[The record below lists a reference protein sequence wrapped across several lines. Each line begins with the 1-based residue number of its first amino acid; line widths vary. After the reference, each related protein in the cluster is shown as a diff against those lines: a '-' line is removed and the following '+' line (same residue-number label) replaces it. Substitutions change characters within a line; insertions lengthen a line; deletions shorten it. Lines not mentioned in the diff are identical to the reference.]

1 MTSKFLAPVELF
13 PAEDTRQSGGSF
25 LLWYQTMVL
34 AAALAAIYAN
44 LPIYAYFLNPG
55 LLPKFTY
62 FGIFFLVAP
71 LIVLKSRSFGA
82 YLLSPFVRWAACFLV
97 LNLIHLG
104 LVAASNSWDG
114 IYVYDIH
121 SDARQALIATRIQ
134 YLVFAVFLG
143 FVAYISPYKNYLYV
157 IVALMIVL
165 PCAVVLDFARPGLLY
180 PIDTEGAVLGRAAA
194 MFINPTAAGEA
205 ILLVFLIGCSVI
217 KAKYR
222 VAFFALSG
230 AAVVTTFSRSSII
243 AWVLLLFIL
252 VFKRSLPKSAF
263 ITFASVFALSLAL
276 LGSFENYVE
285 SRQELAAGSSNILSR
300 LDFFS
305 SFEFNDD
312 SSEERAGVIQ
322 AGWDLFLQNPV
333 FGAGAGATH
342 FWSHRGSTHNQL
354 LLLAAEYG
362 FLGVVLWIWLLVILW
377 KGKFFAEKGLQVSL
391 VFLFVFMS
399 LFTHQMFDAA
409 SYWLATF
416 ALMSIR
422 KNKSLAKRDSAR
434 PFFKIFSN

>member
-1 MTSKFLAPVELF
+1 MTFKFLAPIAPF
-13 PAEDTRQSGGSF
+13 PAQDTRHAGGSL
-25 LLWYQTMVL
+25 LLWYQAIVL
-34 AAALAAIYAN
+34 AAALGAIYAN
-44 LPIYAYFLNPG
+44 LPIYGYFLNPG
-55 LLPKFTY
+55 LLPKFFY

-71 LIVLKSRSFGA
+71 LILLRSRSFGA

-104 LVAASNSWDG
+104 VAAASNRWDG
-114 IYVYDIH
+114 IFSYEIH
-121 SDARQALIATRIQ
+121 SDARQALITTRIQ

-143 FVAYISPYKNYLYV
+143 FVAYISSYKKYLYIMV
-157 IVALMIVL
+157 VLMVVL

-180 PIDTEGAVLGRAAA
+180 PLDTEGAVLGRAAA
-194 MFINPTAAGEA
+194 MFINPTSAGEA
-205 ILLVFLIGCSVI
+205 VLLVFIIGCSVI
-217 KAKYR
+217 KEKYR
-222 VAFFALSG
+222 VALFLLSG

-252 VFKRSLPKSAF
+252 VCKRSLPKSSV
-263 ITFASVFALSLAL
+263 IILSSVFAFSLAL
-276 LGSFENYVE
+276 VGGFERYLE
-285 SRQELAAGSSNILSR
+285 SRQELAAASSNIMSR

-305 SFEFNDD
+305 TFKFTDD

-322 AGWDLFLQNPV
+322 AGWELFLENPV

-342 FWSHRGSTHNQL
+342 FWSQRGSTHNQL

-362 FLGVVLWIWLLVILW
+362 FFGIVLWGWLLAILW

-416 ALMSIR
+416 AIMSIR
-422 KNKSLAKRDSAR
+422 KIKTDAKG
-434 PFFKIFSN
+434 

>member
-1 MTSKFLAPVELF
+1 MTSKFLAPAALF
-13 PAEDTRQSGGSF
+13 PAEETRPSGSSF
-25 LLWYQTMVL
+25 LLWYQTTVL
-34 AAALAAIYAN
+34 AVALGAIYAN
-44 LPIYAYFLNPG
+44 LPIYGYFLNPA

-71 LIVLKSRSFGA
+71 LILLKSRSFGA
-82 YLLSPFVRWAACFLV
+82 YLLSPFVLWAACFLLLDLV
-97 LNLIHLG
+97 HLG
-104 LVAASNSWDG
+104 VAAASSSWDG
-114 IYVYDIH
+114 MYVYDLH
-121 SDARQALIATRIQ
+121 SDARQALITTRIQ

-143 FVAYISPYKNYLYV
+143 FVAYISAFKKYLYI

-180 PIDTEGAVLGRAAA
+180 PLDTEGAVLGRAAA

-205 ILLVFLIGCSVI
+205 ILLVFIIGCSVI

-222 VAFFALSG
+222 LALFLLSG
-230 AAVVTTFSRSSII
+230 AAVITTFSRSSII

-263 ITFASVFALSLAL
+263 ITLASLFALSLAL

-285 SRQELAAGSSNILSR
+285 SRQELAAASSNILSR

-305 SFEFNDD
+305 TFKFNDD

-333 FGAGAGATH
+333 SGAGAGATH

-362 FLGVVLWIWLLVILW
+362 FFGIVLWVWLLVILC
-377 KGKFFAEKGLQVSL
+377 KGKFFVEKGLQYSL

-409 SYWLATF
+409 SYWLATL

-422 KNKSLAKRDSAR
+422 KNKDLTHRDSAG
-434 PFFKIFSN
+434 PFA

>member
-1 MTSKFLAPVELF
+1 MTSKFLAPGALF
-13 PAEDTRQSGGSF
+13 PAQDSRQSGGSF

-34 AAALAAIYAN
+34 AAALGAIYAN

-62 FGIFFLVAP
+62 IGIFFLVAP
-71 LIVLKSRSFGA
+71 LILLKSRSFGA
-82 YLLSPFVRWAACFLV
+82 YLMSPFVRWAACFLV

-104 LVAASNSWDG
+104 VVAASTSWDG
-114 IYVYDIH
+114 TYLVDMH
-121 SDARQALIATRIQ
+121 SDARQALITTRIQ

-143 FVAYISPYKNYLYV
+143 FVAYISPYKKYLYV

-165 PCAVVLDFARPGLLY
+165 PCAVILDFARPGLLY
-180 PIDTEGAVLGRAAA
+180 PLDTEGAVLGRAAA

-205 ILLVFLIGCSVI
+205 ILLVFIIGCSAI

-222 VAFFALSG
+222 LALFLLAG
-230 AAVVTTFSRSSII
+230 AAVGTTFSRSSII
-243 AWVLLLFIL
+243 AWMLLLFIL
-252 VFKRSLPKSAF
+252 VFKRSLPKAAF

-276 LGSFENYVE
+276 LGSFEHYVE
-285 SRQELAAGSSNILSR
+285 SRQELAAASSNILSR

-305 SFEFNDD
+305 TFKFNDD

-362 FLGVVLWIWLLVILW
+362 FFGIVLWMWLLIILW
-377 KGKFFAEKGLQVSL
+377 KGKFFAEKGPQMSL
-391 VFLFVFMS
+391 VFLFLFMS

-422 KNKSLAKRDSAR
+422 KNKDAAQRDSPG
-434 PFFKIFSN
+434 PFV